1 MSTTNSISSL
11 TGSLA
16 DSTSSSSGTSGF
28 GTGINVQQF
37 VQFALANQQ
46 ANITALQTQ
55 QTSLNSQTTELSTIS
70 TDLNS
75 LDNAVFALSD
85 PLGVLSSETATS
97 SNSAVLSATATNS
110 AAAGNHSITVNSLA
124 TTSSFYTNPLASSST
139 TITPGTFQIQVGSN
153 TPVTVTV
160 NSTNNTLSQ
169 LAASINNQ
177 NAGVTASV
185 IQDSNG
191 YRLALVSSTSGTA
204 GQIAISGNTTSLGFN
219 TGVTGAN
226 ASLTVDGV
234 PISSASNT
242 VSNVI
247 PGVTLNLGSASPNT
261 PVALN
266 VSPDTTQITSA
277 INTFVSAYNTV
288 IGDINSQ
295 FNVAGDGSGGGPLEA
310 DNTLRDVQSQ
320 LLGAISYSSS
330 GNGGIVNLASLGI
343 NMNDDGTLTV
353 DNAALSSAL
362 QSNYSGVQNFLQNA
376 TTGFAQNLS
385 TVLSNVNSPGTGL
398 LSIDAQSITNMSQ
411 GLTSQISDLQAS
423 LAVQQQNLTAVY
435 SQVNTTLQE
444 LPLLE
449 SQISQQISGLS

>member
-1 MSTTNSISSL
+1 M
-11 TGSLA
+11 
-16 DSTSSSSGTSGF
+16 
-28 GTGINVQQF
+28 
-37 VQFALANQQ
+37 
-46 ANITALQTQ
+46 
-55 QTSLNSQTTELSTIS
+55 
-70 TDLNS
+70 
-75 LDNAVFALSD
+75 
-85 PLGVLSSETATS
+85 
-97 SNSAVLSATATNS
+97 
-110 AAAGNHSITVNSLA
+110 
-124 TTSSFYTNPLASSST
+124 
-139 TITPGTFQIQVGSN
+139 
-153 TPVTVTV
+153 TV